1 MPRRMMS
8 GLFVGAVA
16 TMLVTPAAAQPRY
29 KFTRIADSTL
39 FGELREPV
47 ALNDKGQVSF
57 VATLPNGVTG
67 VFVGSG
73 GAVATVA
80 DNTRDFST
88 FGFPGINGRGQVT
101 FYGNQLARSGF
112 YAGTAADG
120 PTPLIE
126 NHGAVQAFVGDIYS
140 SPSGSFS
147 AGHGILRLPGFQ
159 QEIFVSDGGRPAR
172 VADTSGLFAL
182 LDLDPR
188 VNAFGK
194 VVFHGTR
201 RDGSDGIFV
210 GRGGA
215 LTTIADSSA
224 VFAFFSDSPAIND
237 RGQVLFQAIL
247 NDGTNGLFLSS
258 HGVIS
263 TVLDSTGS
271 FFDFGRAPAIND
283 RGQIA
288 FEGST
293 ADLVGIFTGGDSVA
307 DRVIAVDDPLDGSTV
322 DSFFPLAFD
331 SALNNR
337 GQLAFIV
344 TLADGRTGIYRADPI
359 RGDGDDTDGRHGDDS
374 ESREGA
380 EERTR

>member
-1 MPRRMMS
+1 MTMQRRMLS

-16 TMLVTPAAAQPRY
+16 AMLVTPAAAQTRY

-39 FGELREPV
+39 FGALREPV
-47 ALNDKGQVSF
+47 ALNDMGQVSF
-57 VATLPNGVTG
+57 VTTLPNGVAG

-80 DNTRDFST
+80 DDTRDFST
-88 FGFPGINGRGQVT
+88 FGFPGINGRGRVT
-101 FYGNQLARSGF
+101 FFGNKIVRSGF
-112 YAGTAADG
+112 YEGIDG
-120 PTPLIE
+120 STPLIE
-126 NHGAVQAFVGDIYS
+126 NHGAVGGFVGDIYS
-140 SPSGSFS
+140 SPSGAFS
-147 AGHGILRLPGFQ
+147 AVHAVLRLPGFQ
-159 QEIFVSDGGRPAR
+159 QEIVASDGGRATR

-188 VNAFGK
+188 VNASGR

-224 VFAFFSDSPAIND
+224 VFAVFSDSPAIND
-237 RGQVLFQAIL
+237 RGDVLFQATL
-247 NDGTNGLFLSS
+247 NDANGTMGLFLASR
-258 HGVIS
+258 GVIT
-263 TVLDSTGS
+263 TVLDTTAA
-271 FFDFGRAPAIND
+271 FIDFGRAPAIND

-288 FEGST
+288 FEGAT
-293 ADLVGIFTGGDSVA
+293 ADVVGIFTGGDPVA
-307 DRVIAVDDPLDGSTV
+307 DRVIAVNDVIDGSTV
-322 DSFFPLAFD
+322 ASLGPLAFD

-344 TLADGRTGIYRADPI
+344 GLADGRTAIYRADPT
-359 RGDGDDTDGRHGDDS
+359 RGHHDDADR
-374 ESREGA
+374 RP
-380 EERTR
+380 